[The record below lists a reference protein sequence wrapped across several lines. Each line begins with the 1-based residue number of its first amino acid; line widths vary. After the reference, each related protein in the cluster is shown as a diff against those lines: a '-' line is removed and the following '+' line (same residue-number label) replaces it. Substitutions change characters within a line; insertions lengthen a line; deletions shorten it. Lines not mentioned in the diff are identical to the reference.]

1 MLGIRSFMEDASCR
15 TLQPILFP
23 FQMRPNAG
31 SNVFN
36 VLLRGIKRL
45 RRFVPSRESLSPA
58 IIPGSD
64 GLPRHRTHR
73 PPVLK
78 VVPLRITPSATGSV
92 ELTLPSGAMV
102 RFPADISP
110 ELVVAILR
118 GWEGPA
124 C

>member
-1 MLGIRSFMEDASCR
+1 MSNPSTDSVPVPDASQR
-15 TLQPILFP
+15 WVERLQRFAEGNQTVTA
-23 FQMRPNAG
+23 FCAVEG
-31 SNVFN
+31 VSVASYYSW
-36 VLLRGIKRL
+36 KRRL
-45 RRFVPSRESLSPA
+45 APPSDAPA
-58 IIPGSD
+58 T
-64 GLPRHRTHR
+64 R
-73 PPVLK
+73 VLK